1 MAIQE
6 LTPDQIN
13 DLVEG
18 TLPDIVKKGGYT
30 NLQTDITEF
39 VGMSNLYDKHIKTF
53 HGGMPWRVDVQV
65 DQNHSAKW
73 TGLYA
78 DDSTASG
85 DTMEKIE
92 IKPRFLTANI
102 TWDVKE
108 PMFQQGA
115 SAIYDLLETRSTA
128 RDVSIAEKLE
138 NSIFNGAQDSSDK
151 LTMFGLDYW
160 LQRSA
165 SKGFNGGDPAGFAE
179 GCGGLKIAD
188 VPRWANYTDTYSA
201 ISKIDLVK
209 AMRTAFVKT
218 NFKSIT
224 KNAVPV
230 LGKGRGIY
238 CTTDTLLEFE
248 DILDAGNMNLGTDL
262 TNTAG
267 EVLFKSLPLVAV
279 PILDDDATAPI
290 LMIDWNTMAF
300 GIQAGWK
307 KKMSKP
313 TQVANK
319 HTVFQ
324 VHTDMVVNL
333 ACTNRRNNSIIY
345 KV

>member
-1 MAIQE
+1 MAIAE

-53 HGGMPWRVDVQV
+53 HGGMPWRLDAQV

-73 TGLYA
+73 TALYGE
-78 DDSTASG
+78 DSAAGG

-92 IKPRFLTANI
+92 IRPRFLTANI

-108 PMFQQGA
+108 PMFQQGS

-138 NSIFNGAQDSSDK
+138 YSIFSGAQDSSDK
-151 LTMFGLDYW
+151 LTMYGLDYW
-160 LQRSA
+160 LQRSSSA
-165 SKGFNGGDPAGFAE
+165 GFNGGNPAGFPE
-179 GCGGLKIAD
+179 GCGGLSTVK

-201 ISKIDLVK
+201 ISKVDLVK

-218 NFKSIT
+218 GFKSIT
-224 KNAVPV
+224 KNAVPTV
-230 LGKGRGIY
+230 GKGKGIY
-238 CTTDTLLEFE
+238 TTTDVLLEFE
-248 DILDAGNMNLGTDL
+248 DILDAGNMNLGNDL
-262 TNTAG
+262 TNDDG
-267 EVLFKSLPLVAV
+267 VVLFKGREVVAV
-279 PILDDDATAPI
+279 PMLDTDTTAPI
-290 LMIDWNTMAF
+290 MMIDWSTMAF

-324 VHTDMVVNL
+324 IHTDMVVNL
-333 ACTNRRNNSIIY
+333 ACTDRRKNTIIY

>member
-18 TLPDIVKKGGYT
+18 TLPDIIKKGGYT

-39 VGMSNLYDKHIKTF
+39 VGMGNLYEKHIKTF
-53 HGGMPWRVDVQV
+53 HGGMPWRVDAQV

-73 TGLYA
+73 IGMYG
-78 DDSTASG
+78 DDSATGG

-115 SAIYDLLETRSTA
+115 SAIYDLLETRATA

-138 NSIFNGAQDSSDK
+138 YAIFYGAQDSSDK

-160 LQRSA
+160 LQRNA
-165 SKGFNGGDPAGFAE
+165 VAGFTGGDPAGFPE
-179 GCGGLKIAD
+179 GCGGLKVAD
-188 VPRWANYTDTYSA
+188 IPRWANYAGAFENITKT
-201 ISKIDLVK
+201 DLVK
-209 AMRTAFVKT
+209 VMRTAFVKT
-218 NFKSIT
+218 GFKSIT
-224 KNAVPV
+224 KNTVPV

-238 CTTDTLLEFE
+238 TKTDTLLEFE
-248 DILDAGNMNLGTDL
+248 DILDAGNMNLGKDL
-262 TNTAG
+262 TNDDG
-267 EVLFKSLPLVAV
+267 EVLFKRQPIVAV
-279 PILDDDATAPI
+279 PILDNDATAPV
-290 LMIDWNTMAF
+290 LMIDWSTMAF

-319 HTVFQ
+319 HSVFQ
-324 VHTDMVVNL
+324 THTDMVVNL
-333 ACTNRRNNSIIY
+333 ACTNRRKNTILY
-345 KV
+345 RK

>member
-53 HGGMPWRVDVQV
+53 HGGMPWRVDAQV

-201 ISKIDLVK
+201 ITKTDLVK

-224 KNAVPV
+224 KNAVPM